1 MIDFDNL
8 REKAEEFVEDHA
20 DQIDHGIDQAAK
32 MAGKKYGHGQQI
44 EQGADKLK
52 DLLPGGEADERRGPP
67 NRRSP
72 GGQRPAASKGHPN
85 RPARPDG
92 PGRPRHR
99 QGG

>member
-20 DQIDHGIDQAAK
+20 DQIDHGIDKAAK

-52 DLLPGGEADERRGPP
+52 DLLPGGEEEERHAAPH
-67 NRRSP
+67 RRSP
-72 GGQRPAASKGHPN
+72 GGKGPAGPKGRPN
-85 RPARPDG
+85 RPNA
-92 PGRPRHR
+92 PRQGHR

>member
-8 REKAEEFVEDHA
+8 REKAEEFVEEHA

-52 DLLPGGEADERRGPP
+52 DLLPGGEQDERRGPQQ
-67 NRRSP
+67 RRAG
-72 GGQRPAASKGHPN
+72 GGQRPAAGKGRPN
-85 RPARPDG
+85 RPDR
-92 PGRPRHR
+92 PGRPRQQR
-99 QGG
+99 GG